1 MARTITDIKAT
12 MTAEFMNS
20 TVMATLYGFT
30 FGDSFDS
37 TFSKVSFESVLF
49 YIVAF
54 LTNTMEKLFDSHKA
68 DVDATIAEM
77 KPHSKNWYK
86 NKALAYMHGTEL
98 LEDSDQFNTT
108 GLTDAQI
115 TERKIVKYAAVVEK
129 ANVVYIKVAAT
140 GLVPLTSGLPGETSD
155 QLAGLNAYFK
165 EVKDAGVKLQ
175 IINRPADYFKAK
187 ITIYYDPI
195 VLDSRGFDIT
205 GDIPVKTAVK
215 NFIASLPFNG
225 EYRNNALIDS
235 LQVLNG
241 VVMAELESA
250 QTSTDGLAF
259 VDVDAYCTPDSGY
272 MKIYNENEVTGDLQ
286 ITYKVYETIGD

>member
-1 MARTITDIKAT
+1 
-12 MTAEFMNS
+12 
-20 TVMATLYGFT
+20 
-30 FGDSFDS
+30 
-37 TFSKVSFESVLF
+37 
-49 YIVAF
+49 
-54 LTNTMEKLFDSHKA
+54 
-68 DVDATIAEM
+68 
-77 KPHSKNWYK
+77 
-86 NKALAYMHGTEL
+86 MHGTEL